1 MYRFL
6 RLAFPRVGQRW
17 PTPIAWL
24 NRLDRGTECVPL
36 DPTAILCEHE
46 VGHTHAWI
54 ARATWGFLALGLI
67 IRLVRFLVAYPI
79 WPDEAFVA
87 ANFLER
93 GYLDL
98 LRPLDYAQVCP
109 FLFLWI
115 ELTVVRIFGFS
126 EWSLRLFPALCGL
139 ASMVLFRHLAA
150 RVLRGIPLLLAVGI
164 FATSLSPIR
173 HSAEVKPY
181 ASDLLAALI
190 FLVMVVE
197 WRRSP
202 ERSRS
207 WWVLA
212 ALAPVLLGLSY
223 PSIFVATGSSLAV
236 GPVVFRQRRRSVRWA
251 YLIYNLM
258 LLGSFLVIYLASTS
272 GQSAAVRAA
281 YRWGYWRDSF
291 PPWEQPWKLVGWLI
305 ATHTGNMLAYPIG
318 GANGAST
325 ATFAALTIGIV
336 AFWRRGQ
343 RATLLV
349 LLSPLAM
356 GLAASSLGQ
365 YPYGGSSR
373 ITQYAAPSI
382 CVLTG
387 LGWAALFARMR
398 SPASCRRS
406 ARLAAVLLALLGTYF
421 AINDLVHPYRSY
433 EDLENRRFARWFWS
447 EYGRG
452 SDLLCARHDLGL
464 RFEPKDWHSG
474 MSAVY
479 LCHQRFFAKR
489 HAGKGFRQRRTW
501 AQPMRLVF
509 FDRIPQDSQ
518 LYHRWVADISAAYQ
532 IGDRLEFV
540 VNPDKP
546 VGDRSRYVVLEFK
559 PRERPG
565 PVARSLD
572 GRERIRR

>member
-1 MYRFL
+1 M
-6 RLAFPRVGQRW
+6 
-17 PTPIAWL
+17 PIACRDRL
-24 NRLDRGTECVPL
+24 NRDTGRVPL
-36 DPTAILCEHE
+36 DPTAILFEHE
-46 VGHTHAWI
+46 PSGNTNAWI
-54 ARATWGFLALGLI
+54 ARATWGFLALGLFV
-67 IRLVRFLVAYPI
+67 RLVRFLVVYPI

-87 ANFLER
+87 ANFLNR

-98 LRPLDYAQVCP
+98 LRPLEFAQVCP
-109 FLFLWI
+109 LLFLWI

-139 ASMVLFRHLAA
+139 ASMVLFRHVAA
-150 RVLRGIPLLLAVGI
+150 RLLRGIPLLLAVGI
-164 FATSLSPIR
+164 FATSFSPIR

-190 FLVMVVE
+190 FLVMAVE

-207 WWVLA
+207 WWALA
-212 ALAPVLLGLSY
+212 ALSPILLGLSY
-223 PSIFVATGSSLAV
+223 PSIFVATGVSLAL
-236 GPVVFRQRRRSVRWA
+236 GPAVFRQRRRSVLSA

-258 LLGSFLVIYLASTS
+258 LLGSFLTISLAAMS
-272 GQSAAVRAA
+272 GQSVAVRAA

-305 ATHTGNMLAYPIG
+305 SAHTGNMLAYPIG
-318 GANGAST
+318 GAHGAST
-325 ATFAALTIGIV
+325 ATFAALTIGCV

-343 RATLLV
+343 RTALLL

-356 GLAASSLGQ
+356 GMAASGLGQ
-365 YPYGGSSR
+365 YPYGGSAR
-373 ITQYAAPSI
+373 VAQYAAPSI

-387 LGWAALFARMR
+387 LGCAVLFARMR
-398 SPASCRRS
+398 SPASCRRWS
-406 ARLAAVLLALLGTYF
+406 RLTAVLLALLGTYF
-421 AINDLVHPYRSY
+421 AINDLVRPYRTY
-433 EDLENRRFARWFWS
+433 EDWETRRFARWFWL

-452 SDLLCARHDLGL
+452 NDLLCTRNDLGL
-464 RFEPKDWHSG
+464 LLEPKYWRTG

-479 LCHQRFFAKR
+479 LCNQKFFAKR
-489 HAGKGFRQRRTW
+489 NAGNVFRQRFARNK
-501 AQPMRLVF
+501 PIRLVF

-518 LYHRWVADISAAYQ
+518 LYNQWVADISAAYQ
-532 IGDRLEFV
+532 IGECWEFV
-540 VNPDKP
+540 ADPDKP
-546 VGDRSRYVVLEFK
+546 VGDRSRYVLLEFK

-565 PVARSLD
+565 SVARSLD

>member
-1 MYRFL
+1 
-6 RLAFPRVGQRW
+6 
-17 PTPIAWL
+17 
-24 NRLDRGTECVPL
+24 
-36 DPTAILCEHE
+36 
-46 VGHTHAWI
+46 
-54 ARATWGFLALGLI
+54 
-67 IRLVRFLVAYPI
+67 LVAYPI

-87 ANFLER
+87 ANLLER

-150 RVLRGIPLLLAVGI
+150 RLLRGVPFLLAVGI
-164 FATSLSPIR
+164 FATSFSPIR

-212 ALAPVLLGLSY
+212 ALVPILLALSY
-223 PSIFVATGSSLAV
+223 PSIFVATGLSLTL
-236 GPVVFRQRRRSVRWA
+236 GPAVFRQRWRSVQWA
-251 YLIYNLM
+251 YLIYNVM
-258 LLGSFLVIYLASTS
+258 LLGSFLVIYLGSTS
-272 GQSAAVRAA
+272 GQSVAVRAA

-291 PPWEQPWKLVGWLI
+291 PPWEEPWKLVGWLI
-305 ATHTGNMLAYPIG
+305 STHTGNMLAYPIG

-325 ATFAALTIGIV
+325 ATFAALTIGSV

-343 RATLLV
+343 RTVFLL

-356 GLAASSLGQ
+356 GMAAAGLGQ
-365 YPYGGSSR
+365 YPYGGSAR
-373 ITQYAAPSI
+373 IAQYAAPSI
-382 CVLTG
+382 CILAG
-387 LGWAALFARMR
+387 LGCAVLFSQML

-406 ARLAAVLLALLGTYF
+406 ARPAALLLALLGTYF
-421 AINDLVHPYRSY
+421 AINDLIRPYRTY
-433 EDLENRRFARWFWS
+433 EDWENQRFARWFWS
-447 EYGRG
+447 EYAHG
-452 SDLLCARHDLGL
+452 SDLLCTRRDLGL
-464 RFEPKDWHSG
+464 LFEPKDWRTG

-479 LCHQRFFAKR
+479 LCNHGFFAKR
-489 HAGKGFRQRRTW
+489 NAGKGFRQRGPW
-501 AQPMRLVF
+501 DKPIRLVF
-509 FDRIPQDSQ
+509 FNRIPRDSQ
-518 LYHRWVADISAAYQ
+518 LYNEWVADISVAYQ
-532 IGDRLEFV
+532 IGERLEFV
-540 VNPDKP
+540 VNHDRP
-546 VGDRSRYVVLEFK
+546 VADRSRYVVLEVK
-559 PRERPG
+559 PRARQCRP
-565 PVARSLD
+565 AR
-572 GRERIRR
+572 R